1 MLDLSGRVAW
11 FLTGAVLLA
20 TNTETSAVSISKIS
34 RGRVLNLSRTAIS
47 VIGFFILYTASAF
60 GQMNTGEI
68 AGQVKDPSGAAI
80 PGATVLATQTATQ
93 QKFSA
98 ATNEAGL
105 FLLPQL
111 PLGEYELTVTASGF
125 KQAVQQRI
133 ALHVGDHVRQ
143 DFQLEIGEQSQS
155 VTVEGTAG
163 LLQVQSA
170 EIKDVIQNRQVVDLP
185 LKGRQF
191 LELALLSEGVVN
203 PPGGTRG
210 DSLQQTGKLINVM
223 GNRTGHNL
231 FLVDGV
237 TVTDEYFNNV
247 VLNPSV
253 DAVSEFNIAKT
264 NYNAEFGG
272 KSGGVINIITKSGTN
287 NFHGS
292 VYEFLRNNIFDARNL
307 FTPASVSP
315 PFRENQ
321 FGAALG
327 GPIVKEKTFFFVN
340 YDGQRTRNSLP
351 QLFSVPTAAERAGD
365 LTALAS
371 SSFSSFQDPVT
382 KLIFSGTNLNSDP
395 NFSINAATQALLNK
409 LPLPTSGLTGRLN
422 YLAIGQQSIDTNQY
436 NARVDH
442 QLSMK
447 DSVFARASV
456 FDANQFDPFGS
467 SVLNEALLP
476 GFGRTLRTHSVNL
489 SVGETH
495 TFTQNILNEFR
506 FGWLSVSGGQGD
518 PNAGNSFAAQNGLL
532 GTTTNPAD
540 MGYPQ
545 VNLSG
550 VFTTIGTAAGFNT
563 RVDRNF
569 EFYDNVLIHHG
580 NHTIQ
585 FGGYFFHLSFN
596 PSFPNNA
603 RGTYTFN
610 GSFTAL
616 APIPPSKTPPLG
628 GSGNA
633 FADFLFGN
641 PSQAQVGIGE
651 GAEKAHTN
659 WAHFYIQDGW
669 QITPNLKLDIGLRYE
684 YNSNLVADANQT
696 SNIDLTAPGGPAFV
710 VAGNPANLTASQSA
724 LAAIAAAQNPAIA
737 VVSAATVGWND
748 SLLRTRPLRFSP
760 RLGLAWTIPH
770 SGETV
775 VRAGYGIYTNQAAY
789 SVLQNLAE
797 NIPFFLNK
805 TVSNTAATC
814 GSAPCT
820 INNILSFNPNGAIGA
835 NAVNHT
841 FAVEYNEVWNLTL
854 QRPVTRTTSVELE
867 YVGSRTVH
875 ADSSTAENLPQIPAA
890 PTTASVQSRRP
901 YPNLNSFTT
910 IRWDGW
916 ASYNSLTVKATRH
929 FTRGLSFDGSYT
941 WSHSID
947 DASDA
952 GTTNAEYNLP
962 QNIYA
967 NNLALEKADSSFDH
981 RHRVTANVVYDLP
994 FARKSSGWLH
1004 RTAGGW
1010 RASGNF
1016 TVQSGAPFTINLGT
1030 AAGMDVGNIGTVN
1043 GNNIERPNVTGDP
1056 NKGPKTTAQWFN
1068 KSAFTLPAG
1077 TVAAPY
1083 VFGNTPRNNVIGP
1096 GLTELDLS
1104 LQKEGT
1110 LRENLRMQFRF
1121 DVFNVLNHPNLNL
1134 PGRIFGNSNFDVIQS
1149 AQDPRELQFAVKL
1162 MF

>member
-1 MLDLSGRVAW
+1 M
-11 FLTGAVLLA
+11 GAVLHEGYAEVYPVPGYRVFLRPLA
-20 TNTETSAVSISKIS
+20 NFS
-34 RGRVLNLSRTAIS
+34 RPASTVLGVLLLCVTA
-47 VIGFFILYTASAF
+47 AF
-60 GQMNTGEI
+60 GQMNTAEI
-68 AGQVKDPSGAAI
+68 AGQVKDPSGAAV
-80 PGATVLATQTATQ
+80 PGATVHATQTATQ
-93 QKFSA
+93 QKFNA
-98 ATNEAGL
+98 ETDEAGL

-111 PLGEYELTVTASGF
+111 PLGPYELTITASGF
-125 KQAVQQRI
+125 KQAVQEAV
-133 ALHVGDHVRQ
+133 ALHVGDHLRQ
-143 DFQLEIGEQSQS
+143 DFQLELGEQSQT
-155 VTVEGTAG
+155 VTVEESAG

-170 EIKDVIQNRQVVDLP
+170 EIKDVIQNQQVVDLP

-237 TVTDEYFNNV
+237 NVTDEYFNNV

-292 VYEFLRNNIFDARNL
+292 VYEFLRNNIFDAQNL
-307 FTPASVSP
+307 FTPMGTSS

-327 GPIVKEKTFFFVN
+327 GPMIRDKTFFFVN
-340 YDGQRTRNSLP
+340 YDGQRIRNSLP
-351 QLFSVPTAAERAGD
+351 QLFSVPTLAERAGD
-365 LTALAS
+365 LSGLVPVPSAIPNPKAKQLV
-371 SSFSSFQDPVT
+371 DPVSRADIPNND
-382 KLIFSGTNLNSDP
+382 LRNDP
-395 NFSINAATQALLNK
+395 NFNVDRPATKAALAFLAN
-409 LPLPTSGLTGRLN
+409 LPLPTLPGNSNNL
-422 YLAIGQQSIDTNQY
+422 LAIGRQSIDTNQY
-436 NARVDH
+436 NARIDH
-442 QLSMK
+442 QLSRK
-447 DSVFARASV
+447 DTVFARASV

-467 SVLNEALLP
+467 SVLNEVLLP

-506 FGWLSVSGGQGD
+506 FGWLGVSGGQGD
-518 PNAGNSFAAQNGLL
+518 PNAGNSFAAQNRLQ

-550 VFTTIGTAAGFNT
+550 VFSTIGTAAGFNT
-563 RVDRNF
+563 RIDRNF
-569 EFYDNVLIHHG
+569 EFYDNVLVHHG
-580 NHTIQ
+580 HHTVQ

-603 RGTYTFN
+603 RGTYTYN
-610 GSFTAL
+610 GMFTAV
-616 APIPPSKTPPLG
+616 PKDPVNT
-628 GSGNA
+628 GNA
-633 FADFLFGN
+633 FADFLLGN

-651 GAEKAHTN
+651 GAENAHTN
-659 WAHFYIQDGW
+659 WAHFYLQDGW
-669 QITPNLKLDIGLRYE
+669 QVTPNLKLDVGLRYE
-684 YNSNLVADANQT
+684 YNSNLFADLNQT
-696 SNIDLTAPGGPAFV
+696 SNIDLTASGGPSFV
-710 VAGNPANLTASQSA
+710 VAGNPANLTATQST
-724 LAAIAAAQNPAIA
+724 LVAIAAAQNPAIA
-737 VVSAATVGWND
+737 VVSAQTVGWNN

-775 VRAGYGIYTNQAAY
+775 ARAGYGIYTNQAAY

-805 TVSNTAATC
+805 TVSNTPATC

-841 FAVEYNEVWNLTL
+841 FAVEYNEVWNLTV
-854 QRPVTRTTSVELE
+854 QRPVTKTTSVELE

-875 ADSSTAENLPQIPAA
+875 ADSSTADNLPPIPAA
-890 PTTASVQSRRP
+890 LTTASVQSRRP
-901 YPNLNSFTT
+901 VPSLNSFTT

-916 ASYNSLTVKATRH
+916 ALFNSLTVKATRH

-967 NNLALEKADSSFDH
+967 NNLAVEKADSSFDH

-994 FARKSSGWLH
+994 FAGKSPGWLH
-1004 RTAGGW
+1004 RSVGGW

-1030 AAGMDVGNIGTVN
+1030 AAGMDVANIGTVN
-1043 GNNIERPNVTGDP
+1043 GNNIERPNLTGNP
-1056 NKGPKTTAQWFN
+1056 NHGPKSTAEWFN
-1068 KSAFTLPAG
+1068 KSAFTLPVG
-1077 TVAAPY
+1077 TVRDPY

-1096 GLTELDLS
+1096 GLAELDLS
-1104 LQKEGT
+1104 LQKEAT
-1110 LRENLRMQFRF
+1110 LLENLRMQFRF
-1121 DVFNVLNHPNLNL
+1121 DVFNALNHPNLNL
-1134 PGRIFGNSNFDVIQS
+1134 PGRIFGSSNFDVIQS

-1162 MF
+1162 LF

>member
-1 MLDLSGRVAW
+1 M
-11 FLTGAVLLA
+11 GAVLLVRNIEIFPVRRYGTA
-20 TNTETSAVSISKIS
+20 PKQFVNLFRTTI
-34 RGRVLNLSRTAIS
+34 VL
-47 VIGFFILYTASAF
+47 IGSLVLCIAPAF
-60 GQMNTGEI
+60 AQMNTGEI
-68 AGQVKDPSGAAI
+68 AGQVKDPSGAAV

-93 QKFSA
+93 QKFNA
-98 ATNEAGL
+98 VTNDSGL

-111 PLGEYELTVTASGF
+111 PVGEYEISVTAPEF
-125 KQAVQQRI
+125 KQAVQQGV

-143 DFQLEIGEQSQS
+143 DFQLELGEQSQS

-170 EIKDVIQNRQVVDLP
+170 EIKDVIQNQQVVDLP
-185 LKGRQF
+185 LKGREF

-237 TVTDEYFNNV
+237 NVTDEYFNNV

-253 DAVSEFNIAKT
+253 DAVSEFNISKT

-327 GPIVKEKTFFFVN
+327 GPIVRNKTFFFVN

-351 QLFSVPTAAERAGD
+351 QLFSVPTVAERSGD
-365 LTALAS
+365 LSSLVPVPTA
-371 SSFSSFQDPVT
+371 
-382 KLIFSGTNLNSDP
+382 GTNPKAKQLVDPITKAAIANNDLRNDP
-395 NFSINAATQALLNK
+395 NFNINSPATRAALAFLAK
-409 LPLPTSGLTGRLN
+409 IPLPTLPGNSNNL
-422 YLAIGQQSIDTNQY
+422 LAVGQQSIGTNQY
-436 NARVDH
+436 NARIDH
-442 QLSMK
+442 QISMK
-447 DSVFARASV
+447 DSLFTRASV

-489 SVGETH
+489 SIAETH

-518 PNAGNSFAAQNGLL
+518 PNAGNTFAAQNGLL

-550 VFTTIGTAAGFNT
+550 VFTTIGTAAGFNS

-580 NHTIQ
+580 NHTVQ

-603 RGTYTFN
+603 RGTYTYN
-610 GSFTAL
+610 GSFTA
-616 APIPPSKTPPLG
+616 IPNDPLNT
-628 GSGNA
+628 GNA

-651 GAEKAHTN
+651 GAENAHTN
-659 WAHFYIQDGW
+659 WAHYYIQDGW
-669 QITPNLKLDIGLRYE
+669 QITSNLKLDIGLRYE
-684 YNSNLVADANQT
+684 YNSNLYADANQT

-710 VAGNPANLTASQSA
+710 VAGNPANLDASQSA
-724 LAAIAAAQNPAIA
+724 LAAIAAAQNPPIS
-737 VVSAATVGWND
+737 VVSASTVGWNG

-760 RLGLAWTIPH
+760 RFGLAWTIPH

-805 TVSNTAATC
+805 TVSNSAATC

-820 INNILSFNPNGAIGA
+820 INNILSLNPNGAIGA

-841 FAVEYNEVWNLTL
+841 FAVEYNEVWNLTV
-854 QRPVTRTTSVELE
+854 QRAVTKTTSVELE

-875 ADSSTAENLPQIPAA
+875 ADSSTAENLPAIPAA

-916 ASYNSLTVKATRH
+916 AFFNSLTVKATRH

-967 NNLALEKADSSFDH
+967 NNLRVEKADSSFDH

-994 FARKSSGWLH
+994 FASKSNGWLH
-1004 RTAGGW
+1004 RTAAGW

-1030 AAGMDVGNIGTVN
+1030 AAGMDAANIGTVN
-1043 GNNIERPNVTGDP
+1043 GNNIERPNVVGDP
-1056 NKGPKTTAQWFN
+1056 NNGPRTTAQWFN
-1068 KSAFTLPAG
+1068 KSTFMLPVG
-1077 TVAAPY
+1077 TAAAPY
-1083 VFGNTPRNNVIGP
+1083 VFGNAPRNNVIGP
-1096 GLTELDLS
+1096 GLTEMDLS
-1104 LQKEGT
+1104 LQKEGV

-1121 DVFNVLNHPNLNL
+1121 DVFNALNHPNLNL

>member
-1 MLDLSGRVAW
+1 MLNMC
-11 FLTGAVLLA
+11 AVLCAKNAAILP
-20 TNTETSAVSISKIS
+20 SAK
-34 RGRVLNLSRTAIS
+34 RGIMLGRIVKHARIAILL
-47 VIGFFILYTASAF
+47 IGALTLYLTPAF
-60 GQMNTGEI
+60 GQMNTAEI
-68 AGQVKDPSGAAI
+68 AGQVKDPSGASIA
-80 PGATVLATQTATQ
+80 GAAVLATQSATQ
-93 QKFSA
+93 QKYNA
-98 ATNEAGL
+98 VTNEAGL

-111 PLGEYELTVTASGF
+111 PLGEYTVTVTAPGF
-125 KQAVQQRI
+125 KQAVQEKV

-143 DFQLEIGEQSQS
+143 DFQLELGEQSQS

-170 EIKDVIQNRQVVDLP
+170 EIKDVIQNEQVVDLP

-237 TVTDEYFNNV
+237 NVTDEYFNNV
-247 VLNPSV
+247 VLSPSV

-272 KSGGVINIITKSGTN
+272 KSGGVINVITKSGTN

-292 VYEFLRNNIFDARNL
+292 IYEFLRNNIFDAQNL
-307 FTPASVSP
+307 FAPAGVSP

-321 FGAALG
+321 FGAAVG
-327 GPIVKEKTFFFVN
+327 GPIVRDKTFFFVN

-351 QLFSVPTAAERAGD
+351 QKYNVPTVAERTGD
-365 LTALAS
+365 LTGLGS
-371 SSFSSFQDPVT
+371 SNFS
-382 KLIFSGTNLNSDP
+382 NDP
-395 NFSINAATQALLNK
+395 NFRINAAAQALLNK
-409 LPLPTSGLTGRLN
+409 VPLPTPGLAGPLN
-422 YLAIGQQSIDTNQY
+422 LLAIGEQSIDTNQY

-442 QLSMK
+442 QLSIK
-447 DSVFARASV
+447 DSAFARASV
-456 FDANQFDPFGS
+456 FDANEFDPFGS

-495 TFTQNILNEFR
+495 TFTPNVLNEFR

-518 PNAGNSFAAQNGLL
+518 PNAGNTFAAQNGVL
-532 GTTTNPAD
+532 GTTPNPAD

-550 VFTTIGTAAGFNT
+550 VFSTIGTATGFNT

-569 EFYDNVLIHHG
+569 EFYDNVLIHRG
-580 NHTIQ
+580 KHTVQ

-596 PSFPNNA
+596 PTFPNDA
-603 RGTYTFN
+603 RGTFTFN
-610 GSFTAL
+610 GFY
-616 APIPPSKTPPLG
+616 K
-628 GSGNA
+628 GNA
-633 FADFLFGN
+633 FADFLFGV

-651 GAEKAHTN
+651 GAENAHTN

-669 QITPNLKLDIGLRYE
+669 QLTPNLKLEVGLRYE
-684 YNSNLVADANQT
+684 YNSNLVAAANQT

-710 VAGNPANLTASQSA
+710 VAGNPANLTATQSA
-724 LAAIAAAQNPAIA
+724 LAAIATAQNPSIP
-737 VVSAATVGWND
+737 VVSASTVGWD
-748 SLLRTRPLRFSP
+748 GSLLRTRPLRFSP

-805 TVSNTAATC
+805 TVSNNPATC
-814 GSAPCT
+814 GPSPCT
-820 INNILSFNPNGAIGA
+820 VNNILSLNPNGAIGA
-835 NAVNHT
+835 NAVNHH
-841 FAVEYNEVWNLTL
+841 FSVEYNEVWNLAV
-854 QRPVTRTTSVELE
+854 QKPVSKTTSVELE

-875 ADSSTAENLPQIPAA
+875 ADSSTAENLPQPGAGG
-890 PTTASVQSRRP
+890 VQARRP
-901 YPNLNSFTT
+901 YPNLNSFAT

-916 ASYNSLTVKATRH
+916 AFFNALTVKATRH

-962 QNIYA
+962 QNIYL
-967 NNLALEKADSSFDH
+967 NNLAVEKADSSFDH

-994 FARKSSGWLH
+994 FAGKSNGWLH
-1004 RTAGGW
+1004 RTVGGW

-1030 AAGMDVGNIGTVN
+1030 ATGMDVANIGTVN
-1043 GNNIERPNVTGDP
+1043 GNNIERPNVAGDP
-1056 NKGPKTTAQWFN
+1056 NNGPKTTAQWFN

-1077 TVAAPY
+1077 TPAAPY

-1096 GLTELDLS
+1096 GLTDLDLS

-1110 LRENLRMQFRF
+1110 LHENLKLQFRF
-1121 DVFNVLNHPNLNL
+1121 DVFNTLNHPNFNL
-1134 PGRIFGNSNFDVIQS
+1134 PGRIFGSSNFDVVQS

>member
-1 MLDLSGRVAW
+1 MNTALFPAAKRGFPLRQTAKHVRVA
-11 FLTGAVLLA
+11 V
-20 TNTETSAVSISKIS
+20 I
-34 RGRVLNLSRTAIS
+34 
-47 VIGFFILYTASAF
+47 VIGSLILCITPAF
-60 GQMNTGEI
+60 GQMNTAEI
-68 AGQVKDPSGAAI
+68 AGQVKDPSGASIA
-80 PGATVLATQTATQ
+80 GASVLATQTATQ
-93 QKFSA
+93 QKYSA
-98 ATNEAGL
+98 VTNEAGL

-111 PLGEYELTVTASGF
+111 PLGEYALAVTAQGF
-125 KQAVQQRI
+125 KQSVQGNV

-143 DFQLEIGEQSQS
+143 DFQLELGEQSQS

-170 EIKDVIQNRQVVDLP
+170 EIKDVIQNQQVVDLP

-237 TVTDEYFNNV
+237 NVTDEYFNNV

-272 KSGGVINIITKSGTN
+272 KSGGVINVITKSGSN

-292 VYEFLRNNIFDARNL
+292 VYEFLRNNIFDAQNL
-307 FTPASVSP
+307 FAPAGVSP

-321 FGAALG
+321 FGAAVG
-327 GPIVKEKTFFFVN
+327 GPIVKDKAFFFVN
-340 YDGQRTRNSLP
+340 YDGQRIRNSLP
-351 QLFSVPTAAERAGD
+351 QKFNVPTATERTGD

-371 SSFSSFQDPVT
+371 PSFSSFKDPFT
-382 KLIFSGTNLNSDP
+382 GAIFSGTNLNSDP
-395 NFSINAATQALLNK
+395 NFSINTAAQALLNK
-409 LPLPTSGLTGRLN
+409 LPLPTPGLTGSLN

-442 QLSMK
+442 QLSVK
-447 DSVFARASV
+447 DSMFARASV

-495 TFTQNILNEFR
+495 TFTSNLLNEFR
-506 FGWLSVSGGQGD
+506 FGWLGVSGGQGD
-518 PNAGNSFAAQNGLL
+518 PNAGNTFAAQNGLL

-550 VFTTIGTAAGFNT
+550 VFSTIGTAAGFNT

-580 NHTIQ
+580 KHTVQ
-585 FGGYFFHLSFN
+585 FGGYFFHLDFN

-610 GSFTAL
+610 GSSTAL
-616 APIPPSKTPPLG
+616 PPPTAAPAG
-628 GSGNA
+628 GHGNA
-633 FADFLFGN
+633 FADFLFGA

-651 GAEKAHTN
+651 GAENAHTN
-659 WAHFYIQDGW
+659 WAHFYVQDGW
-669 QITPNLKLDIGLRYE
+669 QITPNLKLDVGLRYE
-684 YNSNLVADANQT
+684 YNSNLVAAANQT
-696 SNIDLTAPGGPAFV
+696 SNIDLPAPGGPAFV
-710 VAGNPANLTASQSA
+710 VAGDLANLTATQSA
-724 LAAIAAAQNPAIA
+724 LAAIASAQNPSIA
-737 VVSAATVGWND
+737 VVSASTVGWND

-770 SGETV
+770 SRETV

-797 NIPFFLNK
+797 NVPFFLNK
-805 TVSNTAATC
+805 TVNNSAATC
-814 GSAPCT
+814 GATPCT

-835 NAVNHT
+835 NGVNHT
-841 FAVEYNEVWNLTL
+841 FAVEYNEVWNLTV
-854 QRPVTRTTSVELE
+854 QKPVTRTTSLELE

-875 ADSSTAENLPQIPAA
+875 ADSSTALNLPQPGAGG
-890 PTTASVQSRRP
+890 VQARRP
-901 YPNLNSFTT
+901 YANLNSFAT

-916 ASYNSLTVKATRH
+916 AFFNGLTFKATRH

-962 QNIYA
+962 QNIYL
-967 NNLALEKADSSFDH
+967 NNLAVEKADSSFDH

-994 FARKSSGWLH
+994 FATKSNGWLH
-1004 RTAGGW
+1004 RTVGGW

-1016 TVQSGAPFTINLGT
+1016 TIQSGAPFTINLSS
-1030 AAGMDVGNIGTVN
+1030 ANDVANIGLVN
-1043 GNNIERPNVTGDP
+1043 GNNIERPNLIGDP
-1056 NKGPKTTAQWFN
+1056 NRGPRTVAKWFN
-1068 KSAFTLPAG
+1068 TSVFALPG
-1077 TVAAPY
+1077 PLT
-1083 VFGNTPRNNVIGP
+1083 FGNTPRNNVIGP
-1096 GLTELDLS
+1096 GLEDLDVS

-1110 LRENLRMQFRF
+1110 LHESLKLQFRL
-1121 DVFNVLNHPNLNL
+1121 DVFDALNHPNLNL
-1134 PGRIFGNSNFDVIQS
+1134 PDRIFNSSTFGSISS

>member
-1 MLDLSGRVAW
+1 
-11 FLTGAVLLA
+11 
-20 TNTETSAVSISKIS
+20 
-34 RGRVLNLSRTAIS
+34 
-47 VIGFFILYTASAF
+47 
-60 GQMNTGEI
+60 MNTGEI
-68 AGQVKDPSGAAI
+68 AGEVKDPSGAAI
-80 PGATVLATQTATQ
+80 PGAAVLATHTATQ
-93 QKFSA
+93 QKFNA
-98 ATNEAGL
+98 TTNEGGL
-105 FLLPQL
+105 FLFAQL
-111 PLGEYELTVTASGF
+111 PLGEYDLTVSASGF
-125 KQAVQQRI
+125 KQAVQERI
-133 ALHVGDHVRQ
+133 TLHVGDHVRQ
-143 DFQLEIGEQSQS
+143 DFQLELGEQSQT
-155 VTVEGTAG
+155 VIVEGSAG

-170 EIKDVIQNRQVVDLP
+170 EIKDVIQNQQVVDLP

-237 TVTDEYFNNV
+237 NVTDEYFNNV

-292 VYEFLRNNIFDARNL
+292 VYEFLRNNIFDAKNL
-307 FTPASVSP
+307 FTPAGVDP

-327 GPIVKEKTFFFVN
+327 GPIARDKTFFFVD
-340 YDGQRTRNSLP
+340 YDGQRIRNSLP
-351 QLFSVPTAAERAGD
+351 QLFSVPTEAERAGD
-365 LTALAS
+365 LRALGLPDLA
-371 SSFSSFQDPVT
+371 
-382 KLIFSGTNLNSDP
+382 SDP
-395 NFSINAATQALLNK
+395 NFHVNAAAQALLNK
-409 LPLPTSGLTGRLN
+409 VPLPTPGLTGALN
-422 YLAIGQQSIDTNQY
+422 LLAVGEQSIDTNQY
-436 NARVDH
+436 NARIDH
-442 QLSMK
+442 QVSMK
-447 DSVFARASV
+447 DSAFARASV

-489 SVGETH
+489 SIGETH
-495 TFTQNILNEFR
+495 TFTQNFLNEFR

-518 PNAGNSFAAQNGLL
+518 PNAGNPFAAQNGLL
-532 GTTTNPAD
+532 GTTPNPAD
-540 MGYPQ
+540 AGYPQ

-550 VFTTIGTAAGFNT
+550 VFSTIGTATGFNT

-569 EFYDNVLIHHG
+569 EFYDNVLIHRG
-580 NHTIQ
+580 AHTVQ

-603 RGTYTFN
+603 RGTYTFS
-610 GSFTAL
+610 GKFT
-616 APIPPSKTPPLG
+616 
-628 GSGNA
+628 GNA
-633 FADFLFGN
+633 FGDFLQGL
-641 PSQAQVGIGE
+641 PSQAQVGIGDGSE
-651 GAEKAHTN
+651 NARTN
-659 WAHFYIQDGW
+659 WAHFYVQDGW
-669 QITPNLKLDIGLRYE
+669 QVTPNLKLDIGLRYE
-684 YNSNLVADANQT
+684 YNSNLFAATNQT
-696 SNIDLTAPGGPAFV
+696 SNVDLSAPGGPAFV
-710 VAGNPANLTASQSA
+710 VAGDPANLNATQSA
-724 LAAIAAAQNPAIA
+724 LVGVAAAQNPAIP
-737 VVSAATVGWND
+737 VVPASTVGWNG

-770 SGETV
+770 SGDTV
-775 VRAGYGIYTNQAAY
+775 LRAGYGIYTNQAAY

-805 TVSNTAATC
+805 TVSNTSATC
-814 GSAPCT
+814 GATPCT

-835 NAVNHT
+835 NAVNHN
-841 FAVEYNEVWNLTL
+841 FAVEYNEVWNLTA
-854 QRPVTRTTSVELE
+854 QRPITRTTSVELE

-875 ADSSTAENLPQIPAA
+875 ADSSTADNLPPLPAA
-890 PTTASVQSRRP
+890 LTTASVQARRP
-901 YPNLNSFTT
+901 YPNLNSFTS

-916 ASYNSLTVKATRH
+916 AFFNSLTVKATRH

-967 NNLALEKADSSFDH
+967 NNLAVEKADSSFDH

-994 FARKSSGWLH
+994 FAEKSSGWLH

-1010 RASGNF
+1010 RASGNL
-1016 TVQSGAPFTINLGT
+1016 TVQSGAPFTINSGT
-1030 AAGMDVGNIGTVN
+1030 AAGMDAANIGTVN

-1056 NKGPKTTAQWFN
+1056 NNGPKTTSQWFT
-1068 KSAFTLPAG
+1068 KSAFTLPVG
-1077 TVAAPY
+1077 TAAAPY

-1096 GLTELDLS
+1096 GLSELDLS

-1121 DVFNVLNHPNLNL
+1121 DIFNALNHANLNL